1 MRIKH
6 RSMHPQTRAACRI
19 SLYRKHLKS
28 DTKKKKKEGEW
39 IKGTATKQHVD
50 VLAEVQHRRSKKP
63 QQHWGTSWMCFH
75 LELGLSWQLSSSS
88 VLSRKVLTIYTGRGF
103 SKRKGTSFIEV
114 ELCIT

>member
-1 MRIKH
+1 MQNLIIQKT
-6 RSMHPQTRAACRI
+6 PEI
-19 SLYRKHLKS
+19 GY
-28 DTKKKKKEGEW
+28 KKKKKKGEW
-39 IKGTATKQHVD
+39 ITATKQHVD

-75 LELGLSWQLSSSS
+75 LELGLSWQLSSSN

-114 ELCIT
+114 ERYHMMTVSV